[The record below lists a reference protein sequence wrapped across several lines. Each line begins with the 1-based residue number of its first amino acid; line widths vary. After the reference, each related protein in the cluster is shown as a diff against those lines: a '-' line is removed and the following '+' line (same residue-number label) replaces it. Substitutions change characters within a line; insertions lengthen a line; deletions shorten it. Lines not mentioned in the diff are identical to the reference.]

1 MTFMNILKKISIL
14 IVAVLS
20 LELTRMGI
28 SYLTILIAIG
38 IVMPIICGNK
48 KSAVFTGVLYAT
60 ISYILTYP
68 SSLFLIDYMP
78 SESIPITVPIST
90 VYSNIFFGWII
101 PVIIAIVVCG
111 IFSIFGH
118 IIKKQL
124 LDKVIGKGS
133 DEHYFDESNVI
144 TPNNNNSLTN
154 QDYQKTTN
162 TINNNQDYP
171 RKTNSLNKNEK
182 KELLYLTPI
191 QKAKNRNKR
200 KNE

>member
-171 RKTNSLNKNEK
+171 RRTNSLNKNEK